1 MRPIFK
7 DNNLQKRYEE
17 EGYVVVPF
25 YTEEEIKEL
34 NNVYQA
40 LNSQLED
47 RGFYISIMSKN
58 LAYKEK
64 VHHLIK
70 NVALRRANE
79 LFIECNFISS
89 SFAVKKTGNE
99 SVFDLHQGVNFTDES
114 KYDTFTAWT
123 PLIDVNEGNGCLFVL
138 PKSHRLW
145 HQIRK
150 TPDFIPPIRNIKE
163 HLWEK
168 YAVEIQMKAGE
179 ALIFHHRLIHGSKPN
194 FSKSVRLATLN
205 AFIPA
210 EAPLLLYT
218 SKTMD
223 INDQELEVYQF
234 HNDNYFIL
242 DVLSKPDYLDGV
254 ELIGHAKE
262 EILTFTE
269 EQYDKMYQDMLDGNL
284 KI

>member
-7 DNNLQKRYEE
+7 DSELQKRYEE

-34 NNVYQA
+34 NNIYQA

-47 RGFYISIMSKN
+47 RGFYISIMSQN
-58 LAYKEK
+58 IAYKEK

-70 NVALRRANE
+70 GIASRRANE
-79 LFIECNFISS
+79 LFIDCNFISS
-89 SFAVKKTGNE
+89 SFAVKKTGSE

-114 KYDTFTAWT
+114 KFDTFTAWS
-123 PLIDVNEGNGCLFVL
+123 PLIDVDEKNGCLFVL

-150 TPDFIPPIRNIKE
+150 TPDFIPPIRNIKD
-163 HLWEK
+163 HLWK
-168 YAVEIQMKAGE
+168 NYAVEIQMKAGE

-194 FSKSVRLATLN
+194 FSNSVRLATLN
-205 AFIPA
+205 AFIPK

-223 INDQELEVYQF
+223 VNDHELEIYQF
-234 HNDNYFIL
+234 HKDNYYIL
-242 DVLSKPDYLDGV
+242 DVLSKPDYLEGV

-269 EQYDKMYQDMLDGNL
+269 EQYDKMFQDMLDGKL